1 MIIVVGDGPSPELI
15 EPWDFKR
22 FKLRAPR
29 TLSQAD
35 VAQKLQNIA
44 KLASEDAVWV
54 QEGALRQMGEAAG
67 DPAWQ
72 EQVTAMIAKAGAHGW
87 VDAATGA
94 IRAHIEWV

>member
-1 MIIVVGDGPSPELI
+1 MIIVVDEGPAVTLQD
-15 EPWDFKR
+15 PWDFRR
-22 FKLRAPR
+22 FKLSASRA
-29 TLSQAD
+29 LSQAE
-35 VAQKLQNIA
+35 VAAKLQNIA
-44 KLASEDAVWV
+44 RLASEDAVWV
-54 QEGALRQMGEAAG
+54 QESALRQMGEAAG